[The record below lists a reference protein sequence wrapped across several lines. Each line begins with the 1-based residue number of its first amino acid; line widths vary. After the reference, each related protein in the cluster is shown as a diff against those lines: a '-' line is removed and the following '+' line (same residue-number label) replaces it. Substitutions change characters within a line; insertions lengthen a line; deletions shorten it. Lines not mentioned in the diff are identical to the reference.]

1 MSSTTGSKTPSAE
14 PVRTAAVVTHGH
26 PEAIG
31 EALER
36 LERVAGKCGVELLY
50 PEDEA
55 EKHDRQPDGDL
66 GAADLVVVLGGDG
79 TMLRA
84 LQRYLGTGVP
94 SLGVNFGRVG
104 FLTSIDARDLE
115 TGLEGAFAGGFEVVD
130 LPTITATSNGESVTG
145 VNDVV
150 LTSAVLGRMA
160 LIEWSVNGQ
169 SLGELGCD
177 GVIVASPTGSTAY
190 NLSAGGP
197 VLAWGTEGFVVTFV
211 SPHSLHARSMV
222 LGRAHL
228 VQLHNRSADVP
239 VQVIVDGHTAGRI
252 DPGDRLDVRLS
263 DDCATLARAAGTSF
277 FRRYLET
284 FSH

>member
-1 MSSTTGSKTPSAE
+1 MSNERSRTPLEAPE
-14 PVRTAAVVTHGH
+14 LRRVERIAVIVHGKPEVIADAPRRLRAVAAAAGVDVT
-26 PEAIG
+26 
-31 EALER
+31 
-36 LERVAGKCGVELLY
+36 
-50 PEDEA
+50 DES
-55 EKHDRQPDGDL
+55 G
-66 GAADLVVVLGGDG
+66 ADLAVVLGGDG

-130 LPTITATSNGESVTG
+130 LPTITATSDGESVTG

-263 DDCATLARAAGTSF
+263 DDSATLARAAGTSF